1 MIQVEGLTK
10 RYGPNRAVQG
20 LTFQVG
26 RGEVVGL
33 LGPNGA
39 GKTSTMRMLTTYLAP
54 SAGHARLDG
63 KDVVDEPGAVR
74 ARVGYLPENV
84 PLYPEM
90 RVREYLTY
98 RSRLKDVPAH
108 ARRAAVD
115 GSIRRCGLA
124 EVEDRIVGQL
134 SRGYRQRV
142 GLADALVHDPPILIL
157 DEPTAGLDP
166 IQVREVR
173 ALIRDLGRQHTVLV
187 STHILPEVEAVCT
200 RVIALA
206 NGRLAMDEPLRRDE
220 HKSTLTVE
228 ARGPA
233 DALRRLIEVVPGV
246 GSVVAGRRE
255 GEVSTFEVRL
265 AGEADARE
273 EIARR
278 VVAAGWGLRA
288 LEARRST
295 LEERFIRAVQAAG
308 PR

>member
-1 MIQVEGLTK
+1 MIQVEGLGK
-10 RYGPNRAVQG
+10 RYGPTRAVEG
-20 LTFQVG
+20 LSFGVG

-39 GKTSTMRMLTTYLAP
+39 GKTSTMRMLTTYIAP
-54 SAGHARLDG
+54 SAGHARLAG
-63 KDVVDEPGAVR
+63 KDVVEEPGWVR
-74 ARVGYLPENV
+74 SQVGYLPENV

-90 RVREYLTY
+90 RVREYLSY

-115 GSIRRCGLA
+115 GSIRRCGLM
-124 EVEDRIVGQL
+124 EVEDRLLGQL
-134 SRGYRQRV
+134 SRGFRQRV

-173 ALIRDLGRQHTVLV
+173 TLIRDLGRQHTVLV

-200 RVIALA
+200 RVIVLA
-206 NGRLAMDEPLRRDE
+206 NGRLAMDEPLDRDD
-220 HKSTLTVE
+220 HKGALSVE
-228 ARGPA
+228 VRGPA
-233 DALRRLIEVVPGV
+233 DAIRRLIEVVPGV
-246 GSVVAGRRE
+246 GSVVVGRRE
-255 GEVSTFEVRL
+255 GEVSAFEVRM
-265 AGEADARE
+265 AGEIDARE

-288 LEARRST
+288 MEARRST
-295 LEERFIRAVQAAG
+295 LEERFIRAVQGAG
-308 PR
+308 AR